1 MQLLGHGSLRQI
13 YARPP
18 LDLGSQTP
26 LGVHCVVTNEEIK
39 NALGRLIA
47 DLEGALALTVKASK
61 PVELDQ
67 ATLGRLS
74 RMEAMQ
80 QQKMVEAN
88 RRAQR
93 IRVEQ
98 ARAALHRL
106 EAGEYG
112 DCLSCGESILERRL
126 LARPETPF
134 CLECQSQ
141 REPKSPLR

>member
-1 MQLLGHGSLRQI
+1 MSFAEAGYGFSK
-13 YARPP
+13 AR
-18 LDLGSQTP
+18 
-26 LGVHCVVTNEEIK
+26 GVYCVVNNKEIE
-39 NALGRLIA
+39 NALKQLVA
-47 DLEGALALTVKASK
+47 DLEVALALTEKASK

-88 RRAQR
+88 RRAQHIR
-93 IRVEQ
+93 IEQ
-98 ARAALHRL
+98 ARAALRRL
-106 EAGEYG
+106 EADEYG
-112 DCLSCGESILERRL
+112 ECLSCGESIIERRL

-141 REPKSPLR
+141 REPKSLLK